1 MKIGDICNRVV
12 ISITEDEPVRRAAEL
27 MRRHHVGTLVVT
39 RFDNENT
46 VPIGIVTDRDIVI
59 EVIAEGVDPDDIT
72 VGDIMSDM
80 VILACEDDGVS
91 DTLEIMRKHRIRRI
105 PVVNKRDALVGVLAL
120 DDLLQ
125 LIAANLDDM
134 AAIVG
139 GQRLQ
144 ETQARA

>member
-1 MKIGDICNRVV
+1 MKIGDICNRVF